1 LSIFL
6 VLPILGVLQH
16 NLAYFAHDGAHF
28 SIFPQSHNVNNF
40 IAQWILFAPFLVDL
54 KSYRKWHN
62 KHHAYIGT
70 EKDPEYELKML
81 APKKYAPPAIN
92 SIKKIYILDS
102 LGMGAREVILFL
114 KIISDKK
121 AYISIILRYL
131 IVWGT
136 LFGIGILSG
145 LYSPGI
151 LISMWTISVFTT
163 FWASLRLRTFYEHYN
178 LDNLSGNKNQNHLT
192 YVGPIPMIVKILTV
206 WWAPYH
212 WHHHKNPAISCFDL
226 HNIKLDMNDK
236 SSLAS

>member
-1 LSIFL
+1 MRHLILIIGLWSLIILGANLVELYPLSIFL

-92 SIKKIYILDS
+92 
-102 LGMGAREVILFL
+102 
-114 KIISDKK
+114 
-121 AYISIILRYL
+121 
-131 IVWGT
+131 
-136 LFGIGILSG
+136 
-145 LYSPGI
+145 
-151 LISMWTISVFTT
+151 
-163 FWASLRLRTFYEHYN
+163 
-178 LDNLSGNKNQNHLT
+178 
-192 YVGPIPMIVKILTV
+192 
-206 WWAPYH
+206 
-212 WHHHKNPAISCFDL
+212 
-226 HNIKLDMNDK
+226 
-236 SSLAS
+236 